1 MADNKNISETLA
13 ERAYLSVAGKAVIGL
28 MGGIIL
34 TIIGFFRREH
44 NETVLQDI
52 HRPHTWIKME
62 ILDPPMAL
70 ENNTYIFKHYASLG
84 IDSQEAIW
92 INKYIK
98 EMTAHAGLVFPLTPI
113 EIDSVNKLLHTNI
126 DTQWTVRANDLN
138 GRSFILVVKD
148 KKIQNIISDRPIDSV
163 IYPR

>member
-1 MADNKNISETLA
+1 
-13 ERAYLSVAGKAVIGL
+13 
-28 MGGIIL
+28 
-34 TIIGFFRREH
+34 
-44 NETVLQDI
+44 
-52 HRPHTWIKME
+52 
-62 ILDPPMAL
+62 
-70 ENNTYIFKHYASLG
+70 
-84 IDSQEAIW
+84 
-92 INKYIK
+92 
-98 EMTAHAGLVFPLTPI
+98 MTAHAGLVFPLTPI